1 MEIHRAGPF
10 DDALLNS
17 LSTIQAAKTQFHL
30 LTASSLTAALLV
42 SQIRLC
48 DVLLGEIRAISCSLE
63 RLMRRPSMIRR
74 RSVVARRNRSGR
86 HLAVPQGNA
95 ANRSKQQR

>member
-1 MEIHRAGPF
+1 MEIHRAELSN
-10 DDALLNS
+10 DALLHS

-30 LTASSLTAALLV
+30 STASSLTPALLV
-42 SQIRLC
+42 SQIKLC

-63 RLMRRPSMIRR
+63 RRMRCGGVIRR

-86 HLAVPQGNA
+86 HLAIPQVNP
-95 ANRSKQQR
+95 ANRSKQRR